1 MGDKHDFERAERSP
15 DFERRWLAK
24 LHRGLREKAGQEV
37 ADAVL
42 EGAEGL
48 SSESEG
54 LEVIEWTCGA
64 MERLDNLLDEGT
76 RNEVLADCACQY
88 PKERLEEIRKVY
100 AETGDLAL
108 VHGMLQKQ
116 FLETTRGFLGL
127 DEGQMEDIQ
136 RRGWGVAGV
145 REGDRI
151 IATKMPFR
159 FHEFFEAE
167 TPTERR
173 YQFCHCPR
181 VREMIREGDER
192 LSATYCY
199 CGAGFYKGIWEHILG
214 RPVKVEVLES
224 VLQGDD
230 LCKIAVH
237 LPPDAV

>member
-1 MGDKHDFERAERSP
+1 MGDKYDFERAERSP

-24 LHRGLREKAGQEV
+24 LSRGLREKAGEDV
-37 ADAVL
+37 ADAVM
-42 EGAEGL
+42 EGAEAL
-48 SSESEG
+48 SSDPDG
-54 LEVIEWTCGA
+54 REVIEWTCGA
-64 MERLDNLLDEGT
+64 LDKIDELVDETT

-88 PKERLEEIRKVY
+88 PRERLEEMRKRY
-100 AETGDLAL
+100 TETGDLDL
-108 VHGMLQKQ
+108 VHGMLREQ
-116 FLETTRGFLGL
+116 FLETARGSLGL
-127 DEGQMEDIQ
+127 DEGQIEDIK

-145 REGDRI
+145 RKGDRI

-192 LSATYCY
+192 LSAIYCY

-214 RPVKVEVLES
+214 RPVMVEVLES
-224 VLQGDD
+224 VLKGDD
-230 LCKIAVH
+230 LCRIAIH
-237 LPPDAV
+237 LPPDAG